1 MNTVVNLTQQSVV
14 GEIESVLDTY
24 PYHPY
29 QKAFAIPDLR
39 QELIAFV
46 LTRIPSF
53 YGAISDGNTSLAEA
67 ERESLAYYKLPR
79 KPLEQQLH
87 LQNLIHQGICLIVQE
102 KSDWINHNVCDTVQ
116 PTCEASHWFG

>member
-1 MNTVVNLTQQSVV
+1 MTTVVNLTQQSIV

-29 QKAFAIPDLR
+29 QEAFAIPDLR
-39 QELIAFV
+39 QELISFV
-46 LTRIPSF
+46 LNRIPSF
-53 YGAISDGNTSLAEA
+53 YTAMSNGQIPLAEA
-67 ERESLAYYKLPR
+67 EEASLAYYKLPG

-102 KSDWINHNVCDTVQ
+102 KSDSISDRVCETVE
-116 PTCEASHWFG
+116 PACEPSHWFG